1 MDFRDKIIPFA
12 SVAAWRAQMRTAG
25 KQLVVTNGCFDIL
38 HAGHV
43 TYLAAARALGDALL
57 VGLNSDA
64 SVRVLKGAGRPVNSE
79 PDRATVLAALA
90 AVDGVCLFEEVDALR
105 LLAEVKPDIYAKG
118 GDYTLDTINQPERR
132 LIESAGGKVVILPG
146 VPGRST
152 SNVLAKLGKG

>member
-12 SVAAWRAQMRTAG
+12 NVAAWRGQLRSAG
-25 KQLVVTNGCFDIL
+25 KKLVVTNGCFDIL
-38 HAGHV
+38 HA
-43 TYLAAARALGDALL
+43 L

-64 SVRVLKGAGRPVNSE
+64 SVRALKGAGRPVNSE
-79 PDRATVLAALA
+79 SDRATVLAALA

-132 LIESAGGKVVILPG
+132 LIEAAGGKVVILPG

-152 SNVLAKLGKG
+152 SNVLAKIAKG

>member
-1 MDFRDKIIPFA
+1 
-12 SVAAWRAQMRTAG
+12 
-25 KQLVVTNGCFDIL
+25 
-38 HAGHV
+38 
-43 TYLAAARALGDALL
+43 
-57 VGLNSDA
+57 
-64 SVRVLKGAGRPVNSE
+64 VNSE

-105 LLAEVKPDIYAKG
+105 LLAEVKPDIYVKG

>member
-1 MDFRDKIIPFA
+1 MDFRDKIIPF
-12 SVAAWRAQMRTAG
+12 SGVAKWREQLRAAG
-25 KQLVVTNGCFDIL
+25 RRLVVTNGCFDIL

-64 SVRVLKGAGRPVNSE
+64 SVRQLKGAGRPVNPE
-79 PDRATVLAALA
+79 QDRATVLAALA

-118 GDYTLDTINQPERR
+118 GDYTIDTINQPERQMV
-132 LIESAGGKVVILPG
+132 EGAGGKVVILPG

-152 SNVLAKLGKG
+152 TNVLAKIAKG